1 VAVVRIVAVLV
12 RRLGAALFTL
22 WAMITLTFAL
32 FWAIPSEPEVYVYP
46 YAQHLSE
53 YQIKHADHLLGLDR
67 PKLEQYGDYLWH
79 IVRFDF
85 GGQWTGASVTAGKR
99 IVEAPIRPVLFEA
112 LGVTMSIVLGG
123 AMLVLLLAMP
133 LGAIAG
139 RYAGTWLD
147 RTISLVALIAICTHP
162 MVLGLILRTTFA
174 NRLHWAPP
182 TGYCNLIANKDSV
195 CSGPEQWASH
205 LVLPWVTFALLFLA
219 LYIRMVRSSVID
231 TLHEDFVRTARA
243 KGVGEAR
250 VLRRHVVPHASL
262 RVLTMVGMEV
272 GTAIGVCLYIEAA
285 FGFQGLGRMAVDN
298 FIGGAALDLPQILAV
313 VTTITFI
320 VVVGNVI
327 VDTLYAFVDPRVDA
341 SFRGRRTTKEA
352 AGGVI

>member
-1 VAVVRIVAVLV
+1 MRIVAVLL
-12 RRLGAALFTL
+12 RRIGAALFTL
-22 WAMITLTFAL
+22 WAMITLTFVL
-32 FWAIPSEPEVYVYP
+32 FWAIPSEPEAFVYP

-67 PKLEQYGDYLWH
+67 PKLEQYGDYFWH
-79 IVRFDF
+79 VVRFDF
-85 GGQWTGASVTAGKR
+85 GGQWSGALVNADQK
-99 IVEAPIRPVLFEA
+99 IVEQPIRPVLTGA
-112 LGVTMSIVLGG
+112 LAVTMSIVLGG
-123 AMLVLLLAMP
+123 AILVLLLAIP

-162 MVLGLILRTTFA
+162 MVIGLILRTAFGD
-174 NRLHWAPP
+174 RLHWAPP
-182 TGYCNLIANKDSV
+182 SGYCNLIPSKDAV
-195 CSGPEQWASH
+195 CSGPDQWASH
-205 LVLPWVTFALLFLA
+205 LVLPWITFALLFLA

-272 GTAIGVCLYIEAA
+272 GTAIGVCVYIEAA
-285 FGFQGLGRMAVDN
+285 FGFFGLGRMAINN
-298 FIGGAALDLPQILAV
+298 FIGSAALDLPQILAV
-313 VTTITFI
+313 VTTITFV

-327 VDTLYAFVDPRVDA
+327 VDTLYAFLDPRVDA
-341 SFRGRRTTKEA
+341 SFRSRWMTKEA

>member
-1 VAVVRIVAVLV
+1 MRIVAVLV
-12 RRLGAALFTL
+12 RRIGAAVFTL
-22 WAMITLTFAL
+22 WAMITLTFVL

-46 YAQHLSE
+46 YAQHLSGF
-53 YQIKHADHLLGLDR
+53 QIKHADHLLGLDR
-67 PKLEQYGDYLWH
+67 PKLVQYGDYLWH
-79 IVRFDF
+79 VVRLDF
-85 GGQWTGASVTAGKR
+85 GGQWSGALVNADQK
-99 IVEAPIRPVLFEA
+99 IVEQPIGPALSSA

-123 AMLVLLLAMP
+123 AILVLLLAIP

-139 RYAGTWLD
+139 RFAGTWLD

-162 MVLGLILRTTFA
+162 MVVGLILRTAFG
-174 NRLHWAPP
+174 NRLRWAPP
-182 TGYCNLIANKDSV
+182 TGYCNLITSKGSP

-205 LVLPWVTFALLFLA
+205 LVLPWITFALLFLA

-250 VLRRHVVPHASL
+250 VLRRHVIPHASL

-272 GTAIGVCLYIEAA
+272 GTAIGVCVYIEAA
-285 FGFQGLGRMAVDN
+285 FGFFGLGRMAIDN
-298 FIGGAALDLPQILAV
+298 FIGTSALDLPQILAV

-320 VVVGNVI
+320 VVIGNLI
-327 VDTLYAFVDPRVDA
+327 VDTLYAFLDPRVDA
-341 SFRGRRTTKEA
+341 SLRLGRTKEA
-352 AGGVI
+352 AAGVI